1 MARTIKN
8 RLTTEERRA
17 QAEALQGSIA
27 EQVEQLRTS
36 EQWLA
41 FLRFAQSFH
50 HYSLGNLLL
59 ILNQC
64 PTATRVAGFRQWQGK
79 GRQVRKG
86 ERAIRIF
93 GYSRKTITPETDR
106 PAPAAEA
113 ETTEDSQRTITY
125 YPVLSVFDIGQTNPT
140 DPDATDPDA
149 DDPSTPAHRLT
160 GDDQLGILD
169 AVTNYLTQRGWT
181 VEREQISGSANGYT
195 DPTTRRV
202 AIDDHLSPAHAAK
215 TALHEA
221 AHVILH
227 AEQSPN
233 DYVGHRAIAETE
245 AESVAYV
252 VAGLLGVD
260 TSRYSIGYVAG
271 WSAADADTIKTTA
284 THVLHA
290 ARLLTDA
297 ITDDHTLTDKPEQY

>member
-59 ILNQC
+59 I
-64 PTATRVAGFRQWQGK
+64 
-79 GRQVRKG
+79 
-86 ERAIRIF
+86 
-93 GYSRKTITPETDR
+93 Y
-106 PAPAAEA
+106 
-113 ETTEDSQRTITY
+113 
-125 YPVLSVFDIGQTNPT
+125 
-140 DPDATDPDA
+140 
-149 DDPSTPAHRLT
+149 
-160 GDDQLGILD
+160 
-169 AVTNYLTQRGWT
+169 
-181 VEREQISGSANGYT
+181 VE
-195 DPTTRRV
+195 
-202 AIDDHLSPAHAAK
+202 
-215 TALHEA
+215 
-221 AHVILH
+221 
-227 AEQSPN
+227 
-233 DYVGHRAIAETE
+233 HRAIAETE